1 MHLLIFLGAKSFK
14 VNRHLMVFH
23 RLSGHTKA
31 HRQETMAIAAGQMGL
46 ILLLG
51 RRIHGKKDIAIIPPI
66 PIPQPINN
74 TPIQSNLDHRSP
86 QKILRSLRN
95 PRANVQDS
103 PNLVVTKKM
112 VSTATVCRRRAYLIL
127 LIRQGTSNLVQYSCI
142 HRKELLRRV
151 FDATKSRESVT
162 TLDQGVQDAAG
173 PTLRA
178 FLS

>member
-1 MHLLIFLGAKSFK
+1 
-14 VNRHLMVFH
+14 MVFH

-31 HRQETMAIAAGQMGL
+31 RRQETMAIGAGQMDL
-46 ILLLG
+46 ILLPG

-66 PIPQPINN
+66 PIPQPINS
-74 TPIQSNLDHRSP
+74 TPIQSNLDHPSP

-95 PRANVQDS
+95 PHANVQDS
-103 PNLVVTKKM
+103 PNLVGTKKM

-142 HRKELLRRV
+142 HQKGLLRRV

-162 TLDQGVQDAAG
+162 TPDQDVQDAVG
-173 PTLRA
+173 PMLRA